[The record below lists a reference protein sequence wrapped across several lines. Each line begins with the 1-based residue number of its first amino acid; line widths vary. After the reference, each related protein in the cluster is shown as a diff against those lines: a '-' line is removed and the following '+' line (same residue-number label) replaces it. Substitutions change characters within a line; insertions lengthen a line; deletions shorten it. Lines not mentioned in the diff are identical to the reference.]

1 MYVLRE
7 ESLVCVRPI
16 HCYYHL
22 SQYHAQI
29 DCFKKMGGIR
39 ALSKDWEEHEHA
51 RSSASEG
58 ERESETLTPGPDS
71 SPTSLVTFR
80 KLSSTSAQPEAPPLP
95 SLPPGK
101 KIFTKVPSFIT
112 ELYPPGLEIDTTG
125 MFSGTQ
131 RNLLQITAGPETL
144 KEAVLGGWIKLC
156 FWNSPCP
163 QPVWQWLF
171 QMMCRSEDA
180 VLSNGAFK
188 SLTTLLQ
195 LALSRND
202 PASIHPPSMAD
213 IVEVLVCMGAD
224 QSRLVSS
231 TTGAE
236 RMEVDENEDVFPPRV
251 PTRSLSHLLKY
262 LTPCIRAIPGCYT
275 LEELEELVI
284 LMLNIALDPQLLG
297 QPIENDIMQC
307 IGIAFAV
314 IPEENWMKAA
324 KRLVYQILAIADH
337 HHNQLYIAYLISGT
351 SKTERQQFLQKL
363 YCRESITQRLG
374 LIETKQML
382 PVEVKTEETTTENE
396 SVRMSAS
403 QLDDSDC
410 QFAQKVISHYNCM
423 SSLQY
428 DYYCM
433 YSVLTML
440 SRFMDPTD
448 MKWPSQEKRKEFS
461 RLLGCL
467 SSNKIHD
474 HPSHPERGPVK
485 DLVIRMK
492 LEVSSQKV
500 AGQLKQTSLFE
511 FQ

>member
-1 MYVLRE
+1 
-7 ESLVCVRPI
+7 
-16 HCYYHL
+16 
-22 SQYHAQI
+22 
-29 DCFKKMGGIR
+29 MGGIR

-80 KLSSTSAQPEAPPLP
+80 KLSSTSAPPEAPPLP

-144 KEAVLGGWIKLC
+144 KEAVLGGWVKLC
-156 FWNSPCP
+156 YWDSPCP

-262 LTPCIRAIPGCYT
+262 LTPCIRALPGCYT

-284 LMLNIALDPQLLG
+284 LMLNVALDPQLLG

-307 IGIAFAV
+307 IGIALAV
-314 IPEENWMKAA
+314 VPEENWMKAA
-324 KRLVYQILAIADH
+324 KRLVCRILEIADH

-351 SKTERQQFLQKL
+351 SKTVRQQFLQKL

-374 LIETKQML
+374 LNETKQML
-382 PVEVKTEETTTENE
+382 PVKVKTEETTTENE
-396 SVRMSAS
+396 SARMSTS

-410 QFAQKVISHYNCM
+410 QFAQKVICHYNRIP
-423 SSLQY
+423 SLQY

-492 LEVSSQKV
+492 LEVSNQKV
-500 AGQLKQTSLFE
+500 AGQMKQTSLFE

>member
-1 MYVLRE
+1 MCASHPLVLNILH
-7 ESLVCVRPI
+7 S
-16 HCYYHL
+16 YHL
-22 SQYHAQI
+22 SHYHSQI

-80 KLSSTSAQPEAPPLP
+80 KLSSTSAPPEAPPLP

-101 KIFTKVPSFIT
+101 IIFTKAPSFIT

-125 MFSGTQ
+125 MFSGSQ
-131 RNLLQITAGPETL
+131 HNLLQITAGPETL

-156 FWNSPCP
+156 YCDRPCP
-163 QPVWQWLF
+163 QALWQWLF
-171 QMMCRSEDA
+171 QMMCRSDDA
-180 VLSNGAFK
+180 VLSNGAFR
-188 SLTTLLQ
+188 SLITLLQ

-202 PASIHPPSMAD
+202 QASIHPPSMAD

-224 QSRLVSS
+224 QSRLDSS

-236 RMEVDENEDVFPPRV
+236 RMEVDESEDVFPPRV

-262 LTPCIRAIPGCYT
+262 LTRCIRALPGCYT
-275 LEELEELVI
+275 VEELEDLVT
-284 LMLNIALDPQLLG
+284 LLLNVALEPQLLG

-307 IGIAFAV
+307 TGVALAV
-314 IPEENWMKAA
+314 IPDESWMKAA
-324 KRLVYQILAIADH
+324 KRLLSRILAIASH
-337 HHNQLYIAYLISGT
+337 HHNQLYVAYLISGT
-351 SKTERQQFLQKL
+351 SETDRQRFLQKL
-363 YCRESITQRLG
+363 FCRESIAQILG
-374 LIETKQML
+374 LNSEVETKQAS
-382 PVEVKTEETTTENE
+382 PVKVKTEETATVNG
-396 SVRMSAS
+396 SAKMPTS
-403 QLDDSDC
+403 QLHDSDC
-410 QFAQKVISHYNCM
+410 QFAQRVISHYNHL
-423 SSLQY
+423 SSVHY
-428 DYYCM
+428 DYYRM

-448 MKWPSQEKRKEFS
+448 MKWPSQEKRQEFS

-474 HPSHPERGPVK
+474 HPQHPERGPVK

-492 LEVSSQKV
+492 LEVSGQKV
-500 AGQLKQTSLFE
+500 AGQLKQTSLFA